1 MTDPNDPL
9 RITDKERLAAI
20 LAQRRK
26 GQARLID
33 EVAMKSALKRRVRG
47 QDSIIN
53 HVSRFIRLQ
62 WGKERRGKPIA
73 SLLFVGPPASGKTEL
88 AKALAEFLFDDEKN
102 MLPFDCGELSGQEG
116 KVRLIG
122 TPPAYQAAELGGH
135 LTRPMLTNPKRLV
148 LFDEIEKA
156 HASIFDLFLSIMGEG
171 RLTEQVSNKAVD
183 FTQAVIVLTSN
194 LYVEALEA
202 LAQQIDDF
210 QELGK
215 AVRSTLR
222 DAKAYRPEN
231 ISRFDQIYVIR
242 PLTGEVS
249 NEIAA
254 LKIIAAA
261 KEYGVE
267 ISFIDPVLVADIVMQ
282 SEAAGDTREMI
293 RIVDAVLGDLLL
305 QAREA
310 GARSVRIVADED
322 GKPALQSAGPA

>member
-47 QDSIIN
+47 QDSIID

-122 TPPAYQAAELGGH
+122 TPPAYQAAEQGGH

-194 LYVEALEA
+194 LQVEALEA

-215 AVRSTLR
+215 AVRSALR
-222 DAKAYRPEN
+222 DAKAFRPEI
-231 ISRFDQIYVIR
+231 ISRFDQIYVFR
-242 PLTGEVS
+242 PLTGDVS

-322 GKPALQSAGPA
+322 GKPALQSTGPA